1 MMEND
6 VWNGVQIDKRK
17 KCRSNL
23 FAKRFLTLKINTSF
37 MAFVS
42 YFSTFLN
49 GGSRIAQMNSPQKN
63 EQIRTNQI
71 RSVPGEVGAGG
82 FLLTRHD
89 LGRIL
94 TEAGVVTGPS
104 KHRKIR

>member
-49 GGSRIAQMNSPQKN
+49 GGSRIAQMNSPQKMN
-63 EQIRTNQI
+63 RSGQI
-71 RSVPGEVGAGG
+71 RSD
-82 FLLTRHD
+82 LY
-89 LGRIL
+89 LGRS
-94 TEAGVVTGPS
+94 GPEGFC
-104 KHRKIR
+104 